1 MDKEKCIN
9 SILNENLLGI
19 SSAIIDNTMCLNSAI
34 DVLYSK
40 YLNNLKSKVF
50 YYKDLNLIIRFESV
64 ISLSEFTHKLVI
76 DKTDYSTV
84 IATVSVKHDCVE
96 NSIFDV
102 TFKNISFKEFI
113 QIFYKLEEANESQ
126 IDKITKCYE
135 CIKASTDKLYNTL
148 AYDMT
153 EYINACTKIIKKN
166 NTK

>member
-19 SSAIIDNTMCLNSAI
+19 SSTIMDNTMSLNSAM

-50 YYKDLNLIIRFESV
+50 YYKDLNLIIRFDSV
-64 ISLSEFTHKLVI
+64 ISLSEFIHNLII
-76 DKTDYSTV
+76 DKTDYNTV
-84 IATVSVKHDCVE
+84 IASVSVKHDCIE

-102 TFKNISFKEFI
+102 SFKNISFKEFI

-135 CIKASTDKLYNTL
+135 CIKATTDKICDDLLNDITAYLNTS
-148 AYDMT
+148 
-153 EYINACTKIIKKN
+153 TKLIKNK
-166 NTK
+166 